1 MPLNASHSLTQYKT
15 THHHRLFFEGN
26 PRMTM
31 ESIFF
36 DIRLIFA
43 ILNGQVSAAI
53 SRSLT
58 DHFSESKINLTPDQ
72 WTVLMHL
79 DTQNSVTQQDL
90 CNAIFKHKPS
100 MTRLIDT
107 MEAKGLVTRREDKT
121 DRRKKIVS
129 LTGLGRE
136 VLDRSQKVALVTLR
150 KALAGIPVEDL
161 RIAQDVLKAIFKN
174 TSNGRTL
181 IDNLSEED

>member
-1 MPLNASHSLTQYKT
+1 
-15 THHHRLFFEGN
+15 
-26 PRMTM
+26 M

-43 ILNGQVSAAI
+43 ILNGKVSAAI

-58 DHFSESKINLTPDQ
+58 DHFNEANVNLTPDQ

-79 DTQNSVTQQDL
+79 DTQNSITQQDL

-107 MEAKGLVTRREDKT
+107 MEAKGLVSRREDKT

-136 VLDRSQKVALVTLR
+136 VLDRSQKVAVITLR
-150 KALAGIPVEDL
+150 KALAGIPIEDL
-161 RIAQDVLKAIFKN
+161 RISQEVLKTIFKN
-174 TSNGRTL
+174 TSDGKL
-181 IDNLSEED
+181 LLDSEEH

>member
-1 MPLNASHSLTQYKT
+1 
-15 THHHRLFFEGN
+15 
-26 PRMTM
+26 M

-43 ILNGQVSAAI
+43 ILNGKVSAAI

-58 DHFSESKINLTPDQ
+58 DHFNEANVNLTPDQ

-107 MEAKGLVTRREDKT
+107 MEAKGLVSRREDKT

-136 VLDRSQKVALVTLR
+136 VLDRSQKVAVITLR
-150 KALAGIPVEDL
+150 KALAGIPIEDL
-161 RIAQDVLKAIFKN
+161 RISQEVLKTIFKN
-174 TSNGRTL
+174 TSDGKL
-181 IDNLSEED
+181 LLDSEEH

>member
-1 MPLNASHSLTQYKT
+1 
-15 THHHRLFFEGN
+15 
-26 PRMTM
+26 M
-31 ESIFF
+31 ENIFF

-43 ILNGQVSAAI
+43 ILNGKVSTAI
-53 SRSLT
+53 SRSLI
-58 DHFSESKINLTPDQ
+58 DHFNEAKVELTPDQ

-100 MTRLIDT
+100 MTRLIDS
-107 MEAKGLVTRREDKT
+107 MEEKGLVTRREDKT

-136 VLDRSQKVALVTLR
+136 VLDRSQKIANITLR
-150 KALAGIPVEDL
+150 KALTGIPVEDL
-161 RIAQDVLKAIFKN
+161 RIAQDVLKTIFKN
-174 TSNGRTL
+174 TSGGNILLPHT
-181 IDNLSEED
+181 ED